1 MSELAKMS
9 YSSERLQP
17 VRPYRHFL
25 YAIIIGILAGTL
37 AISWWQRVSY
47 ESVLEEMD
55 GYHLRTEFSASEMMD
70 ELHMLE
76 YTLIMPHS
84 ISDTPER
91 FEVVNPRITYSM
103 HIAELEKN
111 RILEIQNTYR
121 GIAFEELAQRLDS
134 QFKELKTTISSSLG
148 NQTTIESVRRQFE
161 ATLLTLEQIKL
172 LHKAEYARLSLE
184 LPIQNKRQILVGT
197 TIISALLVLSFAAT
211 RRILR
216 ANEQASKE
224 LLKSEAR
231 FRAVVEGQTEFI
243 CRRLPDGT
251 ITFVND
257 AYCQFFGKTNEEL
270 IGRKFEPSIPQE
282 DQPRAEQHLD
292 VIGPDN
298 PTTIYEHR
306 VLLGE
311 DKVRWL
317 RWTCRAFFD
326 DVGNPIEYQGVGH
339 DITGRKRI
347 ENELRENEEKFRS
360 IFDSANDGI
369 FIVDRKSERIVSA
382 NRKAMS
388 MARYEYDEL
397 LGMPISCLF
406 PPEEQDRAISH
417 IAKLDTLENSLFETQ
432 QQCQGGSLLDVEVNS
447 STVSFAG
454 KKMRQILVRDI
465 SERKRNEKEKAK
477 LEEQLQQSQRL
488 ETIGTL
494 VGGIAH
500 DFNNIL
506 VPIIAYS
513 KRLIN
518 KFKDGDPEFEH
529 AEVIKKSAERAR
541 DLIQQI
547 LLFSRQSQ
555 QEKRILMLDTLIEEA
570 MKLLRPSTP
579 SSIDFVQHLDEHC
592 GKVYGDATQLHQVV
606 VNLCANACHAM
617 KGRNGTLSV
626 ELREASEEEAAV
638 KTASESSG
646 NRFVCLSIEDNGCG
660 MDEATAS
667 RIFEPF
673 FTTKKVNEG
682 CGLGLSVVHGI
693 IENHEGRIQVTSTPG
708 EGSLFQI
715 YLPITDKEDQVE
727 ADQPEVPMEGEGCI
741 MLVDDDTDTAEA
753 IRMILEELGYEIEL
767 FHKPQEAIRCFNDQ
781 KDRFDLVLTD
791 LTMPDI
797 SGFELS
803 KEIQKMKAG
812 FPVVLMTGFGQY
824 TDDQTLRE
832 HGIADVISKPMM
844 IDELASVAQKHIGK
858 LAPQEGGS

>member
-1 MSELAKMS
+1 MSELAKMTDS
-9 YSSERLQP
+9 RERLQS
-17 VRPYRHFL
+17 VSPYRPFL
-25 YAIIIGILAGTL
+25 YAIIVGILAGTL

-47 ESVLEEMD
+47 ESVFEEMD
-55 GYHLRTEFSASEMMD
+55 SYHLRTETSAAEIMD
-70 ELHMLE
+70 ELLMVEHA
-76 YTLIMPHS
+76 LIMPHS
-84 ISDTPER
+84 ISDTPGR
-91 FEVVNPRITYSM
+91 PEVVNPRITYSI

-111 RILEIQNTYR
+111 RILEIQNTFR
-121 GIAFEELAQRLDS
+121 GIAFQELAQRLDS
-134 QFKELKTTISSSLG
+134 QFGELKTAISSGLE
-148 NQTTIESVRRQFE
+148 NQTAIESARRQFE
-161 ATLLTLEQIKL
+161 ATLLTLEQLKL

-184 LPIQNKRQILVGT
+184 LPIQNKRQILIGT

-224 LLKSEAR
+224 LQKSEAR
-231 FRAVVEGQTEFI
+231 FRAVLEGQTEFI
-243 CRRLPDGT
+243 CRRLPEGT

-257 AYCQFFGKTNEEL
+257 AFCQYFGKTDEEL
-270 IGRKFEPSIPQE
+270 IGHKFEPSIPQE
-282 DQPRAEQHLD
+282 DQPRVEQHFD
-292 VIGPDN
+292 AIGPDN
-298 PTTIYEHR
+298 PTTTYEHR

-326 DVGNPIEYQGVGH
+326 DAGIPIEYQGVGH

-513 KRLIN
+513 KRLMS
-518 KFKDGDPEFEH
+518 KFKDSDPEFEH

-579 SSIDFVQHLDEHC
+579 SSIDFVQNLDEHC
-592 GKVYGDATQLHQVV
+592 GKIYGDATQLHQVV

-617 KGRNGTLSV
+617 KDSKGTLSV
-626 ELREASEEEAAV
+626 GLRETSDEEAAI
-638 KTASESSG
+638 KIASEPSG
-646 NRFVCLSIEDNGCG
+646 KRFVCLSIEDNGCG

-693 IENHEGRIQVTSTPG
+693 IENHEGRIQVTSTLG
-708 EGSLFQI
+708 EGSLFQV
-715 YLPITDKEDQVE
+715 YLPITDKEDQIEV
-727 ADQPEVPMEGEGCI
+727 DQPEVPMEGEGCI
-741 MLVDDDTDTAEA
+741 MIVDDDRDAAKA
-753 IRMILEELGYEIEL
+753 ICMIMEELGYEVEF
-767 FHKPQEAIRCFNDQ
+767 FHNPQEAIRCFSEQ
-781 KDRFDLVLTD
+781 KGRFDLVLTD

-803 KEIQKMKAG
+803 QEIQKLKAG
-812 FPVVLMTGFGQY
+812 FPVVLMTGFGQH
-824 TDDQTLRE
+824 TDEQALQE
-832 HGIADVISKPMM
+832 HGIAEVISKPMM
-844 IDELASVAQKHIGK
+844 IDQLASVAQKYIEK
-858 LAPQEGGS
+858 LAHRKDG